1 MGSSPRGGKES
12 EEAEHTSIHSSI
24 LLLAV
29 TQVLIVIIHNFGLGE
44 GQGLPTPVSWSA
56 EFHGLYSPQGH
67 KELDMTEQL
76 IHFTTYTY
84 NKTSLINSPGW

>member
-12 EEAEHTSIHSSI
+12 EEAEHTSIHSSV

-44 GQGLPTPVSWSA
+44 GQGLPTPESSMDCIVSTGS
-56 EFHGLYSPQGH
+56 QRVRR
-67 KELDMTEQL
+67 
-76 IHFTTYTY
+76 
-84 NKTSLINSPGW
+84 N